1 MRRTLIALATAAAVG
16 APTLCSGSAQ
26 AQPATTGNI
35 SSDGHTLALSATRGA
50 LAPASSPML
59 KIHWVPTAD
68 QEPPAPNPG
77 PTTPPSPTPDPGVP
91 TPDPGPTTPPS
102 PTPDPGVPTPDPGPT
117 TPNPGP
123 TTPPSPGTDP
133 STNPPTPGHT
143 PSKPGGQYNAADRG
157 TPRLPAG
164 SGPSARPPA
173 PTGISDITKLASGA
187 PSPEAA
193 PTPNATNQRPTA
205 SELAQ
210 TGAGSST
217 LASASFGATGLAL
230 LAMRRKTRS
239 SRS

>member
-102 PTPDPGVPTPDPGPT
+102 PTPDPGVPTPDPGPDHC
-117 TPNPGP
+117 GAF
-123 TTPPSPGTDP
+123 G
-133 STNPPTPGHT
+133 
-143 PSKPGGQYNAADRG
+143 NA
-157 TPRLPAG
+157 
-164 SGPSARPPA
+164 S
-173 PTGISDITKLASGA
+173 
-187 PSPEAA
+187 
-193 PTPNATNQRPTA
+193 
-205 SELAQ
+205 
-210 TGAGSST
+210 
-217 LASASFGATGLAL
+217 
-230 LAMRRKTRS
+230 
-239 SRS
+239 